1 MKVSLGRAVRS
12 LFGSFRLEM
21 SFKSITVLVV
31 GLERKELIQ
40 ERYLASKRE
49 EQENKFAGWCRRMV
63 SIITLE
69 ILDFPSV
76 PLKQSIIQMQTY

>member
-1 MKVSLGRAVRS
+1 MKISLGRAVRS

-21 SFKSITVLVV
+21 SFKRLTVLVV

-49 EQENKFAGWCRRMV
+49 EQENMIF
-63 SIITLE
+63 SL
-69 ILDFPSV
+69 
-76 PLKQSIIQMQTY
+76 LKNFLFYFGI